1 MAAQMTSSATRYE
14 PKMLHTVKL
23 MAKKCTRTPSNHC
36 IINVTLYN
44 LAMGND
50 IELKSPRLLISKIWK
65 LFSIAM
71 SSLKTLTVH
80 DDKISCSNLKC
91 QLSEATWLAKSC
103 TECWIRGQLFNF
115 KPLKSLKFG
124 KVCHGTP
131 LASLWEVLMESS
143 PGHQVAA
150 AGEMMGMRSSYW
162 RTEVRVK

>member
-14 PKMLHTVKL
+14 PKMLHAAVKR
-23 MAKKCTRTPSNHC
+23 MAR
-36 IINVTLYN
+36 
-44 LAMGND
+44 ND
-50 IELKSPRLLISKIWK
+50 VHPCMVSFRDGWFPNFKSCFPFPRVH
-65 LFSIAM
+65 
-71 SSLKTLTVH
+71 LKTLTTH
-80 DDKISCSNLKC
+80 DHKLTCSNLKC

-103 TECWIRGQLFNF
+103 TECWIRGQLFNLR
-115 KPLKSLKFG
+115 LKSLNFG